1 MDDFESSYLNY
12 LGNLH
17 NTPSQLEVC
26 GTHTKH
32 NEEDGNDLGT
42 LGLFFTLDRH
52 LVLTEIFS
60 HYMVYQTQRIA
71 HLGDSSHKIITAH
84 LKSP

>member
-1 MDDFESSYLNY
+1 M
-12 LGNLH
+12 GNLH
-17 NTPSQLEVC
+17 NTPSQLEVG

-32 NEEDGNDLGT
+32 NEENEEDGNNLGT
-42 LGLFFTLDRH
+42 LGLFFTLGGH
-52 LVLTEIFS
+52 LALTEIFS
-60 HYMVYQTQRIA
+60 HYMVYQTQRIT